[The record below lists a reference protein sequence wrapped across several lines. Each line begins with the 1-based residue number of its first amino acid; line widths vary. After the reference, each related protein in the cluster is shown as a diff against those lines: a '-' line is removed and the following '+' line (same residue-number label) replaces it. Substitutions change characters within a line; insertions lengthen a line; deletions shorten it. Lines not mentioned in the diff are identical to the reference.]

1 MPEPPAPDLR
11 DVPAERRGSPVD
23 LRDVPVDLRDVP
35 MQRRSSAFLSRALP
49 PVVALVLLLAVWE
62 VLTRA
67 LRVEAYL
74 LPPPSAI
81 AVAAMK
87 EAPTLAQGA
96 LTTARAAL
104 TGFVLSAVLG
114 VVAAIVLT
122 SSRLVERAFYPYTVF
137 LQTVPIVAIAPLL
150 AVWLGPGVQAVSVCA
165 LIVSVFPV
173 IANTVTGLRSVDP
186 ALRDLFRLYGAGRVA
201 TLVKL
206 TLPAALPHIV
216 TGLRIAGGLAV
227 IGALVGELFAGFS
240 EGSPGLGIV
249 VQTAY
254 KQLRTDLL
262 FAAVLTATG
271 LGLALFA
278 AVNALGARVLGRWH
292 PSEKSDVLEGG

>member
-1 MPEPPAPDLR
+1 MPDPRPTPPRAAPPSQPSEEERPPA
-11 DVPAERRGSPVD
+11 RRAQP
-23 LRDVPVDLRDVP
+23 RW
-35 MQRRSSAFLSRALP
+35 RATVLP
-49 PVVALVLLLAVWE
+49 PIAALVLLLGAWE
-62 VLTRA
+62 AITRA
-67 LRVEAYL
+67 LGVRAYL

-81 AVAAMK
+81 AVAAMNDR
-87 EAPTLAQGA
+87 ATLALGA

-104 TGFVLSAVLG
+104 TGFALSAVLG
-114 VVAAIVLT
+114 VLAAIVLT

-150 AVWLGPGVQAVSVCA
+150 AVWLGPGVEAVSVCA

-186 ALRDLFRLYGAGRVA
+186 ALRDLFRLYGAGRAA
-201 TLVKL
+201 TLLKL
-206 TLPAALPHIV
+206 TLPASLPHVV
-216 TGLRIAGGLAV
+216 TGLRVAGGLAV

-240 EGSPGLGIV
+240 EGTPGLGIV
-249 VQTAY
+249 VQSAY

-292 PSEKSDVLEGG
+292 PSESEKADNR